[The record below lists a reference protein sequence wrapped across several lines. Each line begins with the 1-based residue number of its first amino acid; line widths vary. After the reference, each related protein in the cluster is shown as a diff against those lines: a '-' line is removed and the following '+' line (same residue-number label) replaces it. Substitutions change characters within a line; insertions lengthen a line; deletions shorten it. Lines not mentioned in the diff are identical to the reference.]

1 MAFTTRLAKH
11 AGDTG
16 VAGAGLIDRLGGH
29 VAVLHRRARLAE
41 PVLGTAEETVIVYLI
56 RELENAA
63 CAQGLGYLKFLTDQ
77 VVVAVDPN
85 EDADRGLQRLADFA
99 VAAQGI
105 CERLFVEQ
113 RTPLVFRIGIDMGPV
128 IGSVVGRERRA
139 FNLWGEAV
147 QMAGSMARTGL
158 PGVIQVTETVY
169 QALNGQYL
177 FQLRGHHYLEGVGEF
192 STYLMSGRS
201 LNRPPA
207 RIPQPATGRA
217 AAVFARLGDRFRT
230 QDPVDAAVR
239 RRPVGDLRAR
249 SRSGQLAPDHAR
261 RVHAV
266 FLPCRGACH
275 TRGGGGR
282 TAGRYRAGA
291 CRSCTG

>member
-1 MAFTTRLAKH
+1 WPKQVEGFVRAIANLLAIREAAGETADVPQAAAPRPGVDGSSSGAGSAVDASGVDIPVDIDPGLGRRRAMAFTTRLAKH

-16 VAGAGLIDRLGGH
+16 VAGAGLIDRLG
-29 VAVLHRRARLAE
+29 VMSLYFTDARALAE

-63 CAQGLGYLKFLTDQ
+63 CEQGLGYLKFLTDQ
-77 VVVAVDPN
+77 VVVAGDPN

-113 RTPLVFRIGIDMGPV
+113 RTPLVFRIGIDVGPV
-128 IGSVVGRERRA
+128 IGSIVGRERHT

-192 STYLMSGRS
+192 STYLMSGH
-201 LNRPPA
+201 P
-207 RIPQPATGRA
+207 
-217 AAVFARLGDRFRT
+217 
-230 QDPVDAAVR
+230 
-239 RRPVGDLRAR
+239 
-249 SRSGQLAPDHAR
+249 
-261 RVHAV
+261 
-266 FLPCRGACH
+266 
-275 TRGGGGR
+275 
-282 TAGRYRAGA
+282 
-291 CRSCTG
+291 